1 MKMLSRYLDT
11 QKNKLDSMQK
21 RQAKLNQQ
29 QDMEKSRF
37 NQLVSHI
44 ESLPVS
50 REMTSTLAL
59 QNLSAV
65 RQQVSH
71 LCHQQNQKIAQVE
84 QEWKQQ
90 QQACLSQARYNIGI
104 RTLLDK
110 QVARENYRQQCIEQK
125 KQDELVSQLYA
136 RQGALES

>member
-21 RQAKLNQQ
+21 RQEQLLKR
-29 QDMEKSRF
+29 QDKEKDRF
-37 NQLVSHI
+37 NQLLSHI
-44 ESLPVS
+44 DSLPAS
-50 REMTSTLAL
+50 KQMTSTLAL

-71 LCHQQNQKIAQVE
+71 LCYEQNQKIAQVE
-84 QEWKQQ
+84 QERKQQ

-125 KQDELVSQLYA
+125 KQDEFVSQLYA
-136 RQGALES
+136 RRGALKS